1 MYLFYWF
8 YFFYNIYN
16 NERNGVAYALPS
28 DKRNIDIIHGVKFGT
43 ILKHIYN
50 KNKDDIDSWINGY
63 EKNLTDYLNRK
74 HNSWKKNDPVK
85 YCTNLNYILDYI
97 VQGINNLNMYEC
109 VRWTHFLQQYS
120 MDTLHKYHSLNC
132 KRDLD
137 NYKNKH
143 LFFKKLMLD
152 LCEDIEYIKN
162 KKFSRKYS
170 DCPII
175 ISRLEYRKKILM
187 DFFYTLTNKSI
198 FELNDACSIDF
209 IHKNISSLKCNEI
222 ERQPNT
228 TGAPKLWRITTSSSA
243 DRENPSREERII
255 RNPEEKAS
263 GKTNEQALETD
274 ALQNPGHDDDL
285 NELEPVDPIPED
297 LTINLPVNDDPPK
310 LDTTYAAASLAGI
323 SLFGT
328 ILYKYGPF
336 RSRLNS
342 LRGARNGSNVFP
354 LDNNMYD
361 ANIMNNFEYLQTGIP
376 NGEYQVG
383 YSSITDY

>member
-1 MYLFYWF
+1 MK
-8 YFFYNIYN
+8 N
-16 NERNGVAYALPS
+16 NP
-28 DKRNIDIIHGVKFGT
+28 D
-43 ILKHIYN
+43 
-50 KNKDDIDSWINGY
+50 
-63 EKNLTDYLNRK
+63 
-74 HNSWKKNDPVK
+74 K
-85 YCTNLNYILDYI
+85 YCTNLNYIIDFI
-97 VQGINNLNMYEC
+97 VQAIYNLNEFD
-109 VRWTHFLQQYS
+109 RIGWTHKIQKISQNILPKHTLQVC
-120 MDTLHKYHSLNC
+120 TRNLN
-132 KRDLD
+132 
-137 NYKNKH
+137 NYENNY

-152 LCEDIEYIKN
+152 LCEDIEYIKK

-175 ISRLEYRKKILM
+175 ISRLKHRKLILM
-187 DFFYTLTNKSI
+187 DFFFTLTNRSI
-198 FELNDACSIDF
+198 FELDDVCSIDF

-336 RSRLNS
+336 RNRLNS
-342 LRGARNGSNVFP
+342 GRGAMNGSNIFP
-354 LDNNMYD
+354 LDNSVYD
-361 ANIMNNFEYLQTGIP
+361 ANLMNNFEYLQTGIP
-376 NGEYQVG
+376 NDEYQLG
-383 YSSITDY
+383 YGSITDY